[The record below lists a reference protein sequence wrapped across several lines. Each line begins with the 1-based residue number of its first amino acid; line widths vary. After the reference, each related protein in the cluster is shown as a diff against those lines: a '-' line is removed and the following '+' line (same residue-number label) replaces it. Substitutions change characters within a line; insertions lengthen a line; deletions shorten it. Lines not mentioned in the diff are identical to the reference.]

1 MMIPRNRFTAVVGVL
16 SDAKVSSDKD
26 TGQPVLV
33 IETDKAVIELL
44 VPNEVRGPAV
54 AARFAQA
61 LGLAAGE
68 FEECCVALEK
78 TAHRRLS
85 DLSVPAE
92 PGVDCAD
99 SD

>member
-1 MMIPRNRFTAVVGVL
+1 MMIPRNRIIAVAGVL

-44 VPNEVRGPAV
+44 VPYEVNGPAV

-68 FEECCVALEK
+68 FEECCIALEE
-78 TAHRRLS
+78 TTHRRERNVA
-85 DLSVPAE
+85 VPAQLSGKTDGPE
-92 PGVDCAD
+92 
-99 SD
+99 